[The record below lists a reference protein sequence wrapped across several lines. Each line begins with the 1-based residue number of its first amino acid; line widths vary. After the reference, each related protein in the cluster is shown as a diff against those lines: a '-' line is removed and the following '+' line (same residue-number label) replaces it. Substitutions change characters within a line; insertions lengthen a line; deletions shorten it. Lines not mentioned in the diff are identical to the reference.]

1 MVVFDTD
8 VFEAVGVAEDR
19 VAFLDE
25 LVEGETGELGDIDV
39 ELLELFEDFGF
50 AGDGFLQERGVLLR
64 GRDAEV
70 ALLPGGGLLGTH
82 GFFYWNIVIMDLGKV
97 TD

>member
-1 MVVFDTD
+1 M
-8 VFEAVGVAEDR
+8 
-19 VAFLDE
+19 
-25 LVEGETGELGDIDV
+25 
-39 ELLELFEDFGF
+39 FEDFGF
-50 AGDGFLQERGVLLR
+50 AVDGFLEERGVLLR
-64 GRDAEV
+64 GGDAEV